1 MTKADTSMAAQQARV
16 ARLHPDD
23 ARAQLHADFTDIVR
37 AEIGMNEQFAS
48 DIAAAI
54 LRGLCARL
62 GGREVYIPAEDKSA
76 RDAAIRREF
85 DGTNAAGVCRRHGV
99 SRSRLYQ
106 IIGGG
111 K

>member
-1 MTKADTSMAAQQARV
+1 MTKPAIVLEAQQARV

-23 ARAQLHADFTDIVR
+23 ARAQLHADFTEIVR

-48 DIAAAI
+48 DMASAI
-54 LRGLCARL
+54 LRGLCSRL
-62 GGREVYIPAEDKSA
+62 GGREVYIPAEDKAA
-76 RDAAIRREF
+76 RNAAIRAEF
-85 DGTNAAGVCRRHGV
+85 DGTNSDAVCRRHGI

-106 IIGGG
+106 IVGS